1 MGVVAFEGGVQVRA
15 PVERVLEATQP
26 GPVVHVLRRA
36 RHVQHVGFVEVGEGD
51 PPAVER
57 ADRQRLAIE
66 LDALDR
72 RADELDESPRAGTQA
87 AELDRGV

>member
-1 MGVVAFEGGVQVRA
+1 VEHVV
-15 PVERVLEATQP
+15 
-26 GPVVHVLRRA
+26 
-36 RHVQHVGFVEVGEGD
+36 FVEVREGD
-51 PPAVER
+51 PPAVEG

>member
-1 MGVVAFEGGVQVRA
+1 MEHVV
-15 PVERVLEATQP
+15 L
-26 GPVVHVLRRA
+26 
-36 RHVQHVGFVEVGEGD
+36 VEVGEGD

-57 ADRQRLAIE
+57 ADRQRLAVQ

-72 RADELDESPRAGTQA
+72 RPDELDESPGAGAQA

>member
-1 MGVVAFEGGVQVRA
+1 
-15 PVERVLEATQP
+15 
-26 GPVVHVLRRA
+26 VHVLRGR
-36 RHVQHVGFVEVGEGD
+36 RHLQDVVLVEVGEGD

-57 ADRQRLAIE
+57 FGRQRLAVE

-72 RADELDESPRAGTQA
+72 RADELDEGPGAGTQA

>member
-1 MGVVAFEGGVQVRA
+1 VEDVV
-15 PVERVLEATQP
+15 L
-26 GPVVHVLRRA
+26 
-36 RHVQHVGFVEVGEGD
+36 VEVGEGD

-57 ADRQRLAIE
+57 FGRQRLAVE

-72 RADELDESPRAGTQA
+72 RADELDEGPGAGTQA